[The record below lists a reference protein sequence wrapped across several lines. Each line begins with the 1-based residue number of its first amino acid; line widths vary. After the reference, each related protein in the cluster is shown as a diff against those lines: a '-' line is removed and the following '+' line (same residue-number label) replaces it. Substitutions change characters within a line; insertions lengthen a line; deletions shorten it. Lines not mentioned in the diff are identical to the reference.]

1 MDYISEIYQ
10 RLNIPNIREFL
21 LHGIEAT
28 YIDKRSYKVRIDSAR
43 QKMLNTLHNNYP
55 DIIKNDKVMDCI
67 YNYASVM
74 EDVYME
80 IGLQSGAILTSQV
93 FTNLTNYNEEAEE
106 KYDWWKT
113 VRCKLNN
120 RSVFWNKK

>member
-106 KYDWWKT
+106 KYD
-113 VRCKLNN
+113 
-120 RSVFWNKK
+120 